1 MADFSYDT
9 VRRAAQ
15 EAVSNLQ
22 SSLNEVRDNVHNWRN
37 DSRTSDVQIRI
48 QNVERSLNELSPI
61 VQRMETLM
69 QQMYQQN
76 YTQEQWRNQFDAQRF
91 HQRVVNIEKYAMDV
105 NRYLQEIHKQMGRL
119 LDSSD
124 QRVQ

>member
-9 VRRAAQ
+9 MRRAAQ

-22 SSLNEVRDNVHNWRN
+22 SSLNEVRDSVHNWRH
-37 DSRTSDVQIRI
+37 DSRTSETQIRI
-48 QNVERSLNELSPI
+48 QNIERVLGELGPV
-61 VQRMETLM
+61 VQRMDTVI
-69 QQMYQQN
+69 QQMYQLN

-91 HQRVVNIEKYAMDV
+91 HQRVINIEKYSMDV
-105 NRYLQEIHKQMGRL
+105 SRYLQELHKQMGRL
-119 LDSSD
+119 LDSND

>member
-22 SSLNEVRDNVHNWRN
+22 TSLNEVRDNMHNWRH
-37 DSRTSDVQIRI
+37 DSRTNDVQTRV
-48 QNVERSLNELSPI
+48 QNIERVLNELGPV
-61 VQRMETLM
+61 VQKMETLM
-69 QQMYQQN
+69 QQVYQHS
-76 YTQEQWRNQFDAQRF
+76 YTQEQWRNQFDTQRF
-91 HQRVVNIEKYAMDV
+91 HQRVINIENYAMDV
-105 NRYLQEIHKQMGRL
+105 NRYLQELHKQIGRL
-119 LDSSD
+119 IDTND